1 MESKRLNI
9 LDICNYLVPG
19 YSNDQLLKAY
29 DRTAQKG
36 SLHGVQRRIAT
47 HVESDESSEEDVIEQ
62 GVGQSKWYDSTMIGP
77 MLISQTKSFDAI
89 HVRCFNHFR
98 DKCKEQLK
106 SSNVSEEAQKELL
119 TDIFGHCI
127 GDTLE
132 KGTFYC

>member
-1 MESKRLNI
+1 M
-9 LDICNYLVPG
+9 VPG

-77 MLISQTKSFDAI
+77 MLISQTKSFDAYNNFFSKI
-89 HVRCFNHFR
+89 FSLNKDTRPRYPSFR
-98 DKCKEQLK
+98 K
-106 SSNVSEEAQKELL
+106 
-119 TDIFGHCI
+119 
-127 GDTLE
+127 
-132 KGTFYC
+132 